1 MEMPAPVSG
10 EPGSGEAL
18 KRLAHRVFVICEN
31 RFQLLLVEAQEER
44 DRFMKAMWLG
54 LAAAV
59 FGLLAGFTLT
69 LVIAVAFWDHSPV
82 IALLVLA
89 AVYVIVSLLFCARL
103 IRMQRDWQT
112 LSATVDQLRKDRECL
127 EKLMA

>member
-1 MEMPAPVSG
+1 METPAPAS
-10 EPGSGEAL
+10 EPGPGEVL

-44 DRFMKAMWLG
+44 ERFLRAMWLG
-54 LAAAV
+54 LAAAI
-59 FGLLAGFTLT
+59 FGLLAGIALT
-69 LVIAVAFWDHSPV
+69 LVIAVAFWNHSPI

-89 AVYVIVSLLFCARL
+89 AVYVIAALLFYARL

-112 LSATVDQLRKDRECL
+112 LSATIDQLRKDRECL
-127 EKLMA
+127 EKRMA

>member
-1 MEMPAPVSG
+1 METPTPAS
-10 EPGSGEAL
+10 EPGSGEIL

-44 DRFMKAMWLG
+44 ERFLRAMWLG
-54 LAAAV
+54 LAAAI
-59 FGLLAGFTLT
+59 FGLLAGIALT
-69 LVIAVAFWDHSPV
+69 LVIAVAFWNHSPI

-89 AVYVIVSLLFCARL
+89 AVYVIAALLFYARL

-112 LSATVDQLRKDRECL
+112 LSATIDQLRKDRECL
-127 EKLMA
+127 EKRMA